1 MEFVIH
7 FHCIKNNYQYGAVQK
22 SYHSPEGGG
31 EGQPQVQGLTQWGE
45 GWGIPGSR
53 GSKGAQ
59 A

>member
-31 EGQPQVQGLTQWGE
+31 EGQPQVQGLTQGGDPWV
-45 GWGIPGSR
+45 PGL
-53 GSKGAQ
+53 
-59 A
+59 